1 MTTGKKNPTGAG
13 ALIALLILGGTIV
26 GGLMGQP
33 SAGLLIG
40 AGAGALIALL
50 LWLYERRK

>member
-1 MTTGKKNPTGAG
+1 MPSPSKSPRAGG
-13 ALIALLILGGTIV
+13 ALIALLIMGGAIA

-40 AGAGALIALL
+40 AGAGALIALA
-50 LWLYERRK
+50 LWLRDRR

>member
-13 ALIALLILGGTIV
+13 ALIALLILAGTII
-26 GGLMGQP
+26 GGMMGQP